1 MYGVYDYY
9 SEYDDCC
16 DTSSVPTWMTFHDD
30 DFSAHRARRAH
41 PRIKQKEDEKMKTI
55 NELTAERDEAL
66 AKANE
71 IAAVIEQREKMGT
84 DPFKNGAILKVEMRY
99 PPSRT
104 TYTYAVIKVAGRFWL
119 TGKMQQRDGVLAELD
134 GKRNGWSWENFIAWL
149 AQGDASVWQAQNL
162 EQIF

>member
-1 MYGVYDYY
+1 MGYDY
-9 SEYDDCC
+9 DDAESAFWES
-16 DTSSVPTWMTFHDD
+16 TVSFHSGYGGAVGYAYFANEEED
-30 DFSAHRARRAH
+30 
-41 PRIKQKEDEKMKTI
+41 EDEKMKTVD
-55 NELTAERDEAL
+55 ELRAEQTEAL
-66 AKANE
+66 ERVKE
-71 IAAVIEQREKMGT
+71 LEKVIEQREKMGT

-104 TYTYAVIKVAGRFWL
+104 TYTYAVIKIAGRFWL

>member
-1 MYGVYDYY
+1 MWY
-9 SEYDDCC
+9 EYEDLEALFIPFIPPIKRGGIEFP
-16 DTSSVPTWMTFHDD
+16 TSQEKD
-30 DFSAHRARRAH
+30 
-41 PRIKQKEDEKMKTI
+41 EDEKMKTI
-55 NELTAERDEAL
+55 TELRAEQEEAFERAREL
-66 AKANE
+66 EK
-71 IAAVIEQREKMGT
+71 VIEQREKMGT

-104 TYTYAVIKVAGRFWL
+104 TYTYAVIKIAGRFWL

-149 AQGDASVWQAQNL
+149 AHGDASVWQAQNL